1 MVSLLEDE
9 TLKFWDR
16 LIVGAKV
23 MIDGVERDYPIHPSS
38 YIEGN
43 TLKKFVYLNTESG
56 HVTHAYIHDQHGRR
70 IREKTINIKKD
81 DTGWMVTFFLSI
93 EIKEGVTNG

>member
-23 MIDGVERDYPIHPSS
+23 TIDSIERDYPIHPSS
-38 YIEGN
+38 YIEGDV
-43 TLKKFVYLNTESG
+43 LKKFVYLESESG
-56 HVTHAYIHDQHGRR
+56 HITNAYVIDQHGRR
-70 IREKTINIKKD
+70 IREKTMNIRKGD
-81 DTGWMVTFFLSI
+81 NGLMISFFLSI
-93 EIKEGVTNG
+93 EIKEGVTSG

>member
-23 MIDGVERDYPIHPSS
+23 TIDGIERDYPIHESS

-43 TLKKFVYLNTESG
+43 TLKKFVYLESESG
-56 HVTHAYIHDQHGRR
+56 HVTHAYVYDQHGRQ
-70 IREKTINIKKD
+70 IREKKMNIQKGED
-81 DTGWMVTFFLSI
+81 GLMVTFFLSL
-93 EIKEGVTNG
+93 EIKEGVTSG